1 MSGEDGGGSGG
12 ASAPARA
19 RRASFAERKERRAAI
34 DDPEVVLEA
43 AARFLEPRARSVA
56 EVRRRLTGAGYRA
69 TLVEGAIAR
78 MLELGML
85 DDEAFARAWV
95 EARDRARP
103 RGERAIRQELGLKG
117 VDRSTIDLV
126 LAERREAAAGI
137 PSDDG
142 EVATSPDQAAAERLL
157 VRNALSLTRVA
168 DPRQRRQRAYA
179 LLARNGFDPEVC
191 RTVAAKVVADDS
203 DGPHDDD

>member
-1 MSGEDGGGSGG
+1 MAGEDGAGSGG
-12 ASAPARA
+12 PARG
-19 RRASFAERKERRAAI
+19 RRATFAERRERKAEI
-34 DDPEVVLEA
+34 GDPAVVLEA
-43 AARFLEPRARSVA
+43 AARFLEPRARSVV
-56 EVRRRLTGAGYRA
+56 EVRRRLTGAGYQR
-69 TLVEGAIAR
+69 TLVEGAITR

-95 EARDRARP
+95 ESRDRARP

-117 VDRSTIDLV
+117 VDRTTIDLV
-126 LAERREAAAGI
+126 LAERREAAAGM

-142 EVATSPDQAAAERLL
+142 ELAISPDQAAAERLIA
-157 VRNALSLTRVA
+157 RNARSLARVA

-191 RTVAAKVVADDS
+191 RAVAAQVEIDDS
-203 DGPHDDD
+203 DERAQED